1 MITIVDYGMG
11 NLRSVEKAFDRLSAE
26 VEITH
31 DPDRVAKAEK
41 LLLPGVGHFKRGM
54 ENLNSSG
61 LLDAVQMAKKRGI
74 PLLGICLGMQL
85 LAKSSEERGGGG
97 LGFID
102 ADVVQFSVEAGVKV
116 PHMGWNSLTIQKS
129 IPLLR
134 GIEETESFY
143 FAHSFHFN
151 RFMSTEN
158 VVALTEYAYSF
169 PCIVQNENV
178 VGVQF
183 HPEKSHDAGLLL
195 LKNFM
200 EEY

>member
-11 NLRSVEKAFDRLSAE
+11 NLRSVEKAFGRLAAE
-26 VEITH
+26 VEITN

-61 LLDAVQMAKKRGI
+61 LLDAVQMAKGRGI

-85 LAKSSEERGGGG
+85 LAKSSEESGGSG
-97 LGFID
+97 LGFIN
-102 ADVVQFSVEAGVKV
+102 ADVVEFSVDDTVKV
-116 PHMGWNSLTIQKS
+116 PHMGWNSLAIQKS
-129 IPLLR
+129 IPLLK
-134 GIEETESFY
+134 GVEENESFY
-143 FAHSFHFN
+143 FAHSFHYD
-151 RFMSTEN
+151 RFMPEEHL
-158 VVALTEYAYSF
+158 VALTEYAFAF

-178 VGVQF
+178 IGVQF

-195 LKNFM
+195 LRNFM
-200 EEY
+200 DEY